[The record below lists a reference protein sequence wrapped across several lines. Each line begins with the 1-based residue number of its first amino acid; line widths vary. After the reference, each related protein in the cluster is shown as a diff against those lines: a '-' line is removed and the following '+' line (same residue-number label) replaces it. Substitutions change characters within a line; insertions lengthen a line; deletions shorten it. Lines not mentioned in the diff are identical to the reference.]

1 MASTDAVRIA
11 LVFALACC
19 LVLSNGQN
27 RSNQRGTPLIT
38 GACLSGD
45 ETKICDNI
53 NASLR
58 LFVFVVGVEGSG
70 HNMVNSL
77 FKRLSSFAVQSYVP
91 KQHIYEPTL
100 DGPITLYYSIREGT
114 M

>member
-11 LVFALACC
+11 LVFALTCC
-19 LVLSNGQN
+19 LVLS
-27 RSNQRGTPLIT
+27 T

-45 ETKICDNI
+45 ETKICDN
-53 NASLR
+53 ASLP

-114 M
+114 I